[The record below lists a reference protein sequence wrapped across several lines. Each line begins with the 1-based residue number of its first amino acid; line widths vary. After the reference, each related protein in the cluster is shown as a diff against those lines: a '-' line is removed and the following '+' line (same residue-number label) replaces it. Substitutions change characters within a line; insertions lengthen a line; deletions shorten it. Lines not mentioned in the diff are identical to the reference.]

1 MKENVITLLL
11 GVLITFG
18 CSDSSAEI
26 EVKNK
31 SISQKKEMAQAIS
44 YKTIEW
50 NEAIQLNQKEGAL
63 FLDVRTPTEVAEGAV
78 SGALAIPLQE
88 LDRRFSEIPKDKKLL
103 VYCRSGRRS
112 EAASSML
119 IQAGFSE
126 IYNIRG
132 GFSAAPAGL

>member
-63 FLDVRTPTEVAEGAV
+63 FGCP
-78 SGALAIPLQE
+78 
-88 LDRRFSEIPKDKKLL
+88 
-103 VYCRSGRRS
+103 Y
-112 EAASSML
+112 SS
-119 IQAGFSE
+119 
-126 IYNIRG
+126 
-132 GFSAAPAGL
+132 

>member
-50 NEAIQLNQKEGAL
+50 NEAIQLSQKEGAL
-63 FLDVRTPTEVAEGAV
+63 FLDVRTPAEVAEGAV

-88 LDRRFSEIPKDKKLL
+88 LDRRYAEIPKDKKLL

>member
-50 NEAIQLNQKEGAL
+50 NEAIQLSQKEGAL
-63 FLDVRTPTEVAEGAV
+63 FLDVRTPAEVAEGAV

>member
-1 MKENVITLLL
+1 MKENVIILLL

-63 FLDVRTPTEVAEGAV
+63 FLDVRTPAEVAEGAV

>member
-1 MKENVITLLL
+1 ML
-11 GVLITFG
+11 
-18 CSDSSAEI
+18 S
-26 EVKNK
+26 
-31 SISQKKEMAQAIS
+31 
-44 YKTIEW
+44 
-50 NEAIQLNQKEGAL
+50 
-63 FLDVRTPTEVAEGAV
+63 LDVRTPAEVAEGAV